1 MPAFQV
7 LTAMLLYG
15 AFHSLTAATWWKTR
29 VAALVGERAFL
40 GLYRLAYS
48 IVSVL
53 TLLPVLALMAAW
65 PGGTVWSASGTTA
78 SVLLALRV
86 TAGLGLFL
94 ALVQIDGLR
103 FVGIK
108 DAIAY
113 FCGRELPLP
122 AERLA
127 TGGIYRLVR
136 HPLYLFS
143 TTALWASPVM
153 TESLLGFT
161 LGATV
166 YFVAGSILE
175 ERKMARAFG
184 EDWSAYRDAVPWLI
198 PFVKRWR

>member
-1 MPAFQV
+1 MPAFQA
-7 LTAMLLYG
+7 LTALLLYG
-15 AFHSLTAATWWKTR
+15 AFHSLTAATWWKMR
-29 VAALVGERAFL
+29 VTALVGERAFL

-53 TLLPVLALMAAW
+53 TLLPVLALMAAR
-65 PGGTVWSASGTTA
+65 PGGMVWSASGTPA
-78 SVLLALRV
+78 SMLLALRV
-86 TAGLGLFL
+86 TAGLGIVL
-94 ALVQIDGLR
+94 ALVRIDGLR

-113 FCGRELPLP
+113 FRGRELPLP
-122 AERLA
+122 TERLA

-143 TTALWASPVM
+143 IIALWASPVM

-161 LGATV
+161 LGVTI
-166 YFVAGSILE
+166 YFVVGSILE

-184 EDWSAYRDAVPWLI
+184 ADWSRYRDAVPWLI
-198 PFVKRWR
+198 PFGRRWR

>member
-1 MPAFQV
+1 MPALQV
-7 LTAMLLYG
+7 LTALLLYG
-15 AFHSLTAATWWKTR
+15 AFHSLTAAAWWRTR
-29 VAALVGERAFL
+29 VAALVGEQAFL
-40 GLYRLAYS
+40 GLYRLTYS

-53 TLLPVLALMAAW
+53 TLLPVLALMAAR
-65 PGGTVWSASGTTA
+65 PGGTVWSASGPTA

-86 TAGLGLFL
+86 TAGLGIVL
-94 ALVQIDGLR
+94 ALVRIDGLR

-108 DAIAY
+108 DAVAY
-113 FCGRELPLP
+113 FRGRELPLP

-143 TTALWASPVM
+143 TIALWATPVM
-153 TESLLGFT
+153 TESMLGFT
-161 LGATV
+161 LGATI
-166 YFVAGSILE
+166 YFVVGSILE

-184 EDWSAYRDAVPWLI
+184 GDWSAYRDAVPWLI

>member
-1 MPAFQV
+1 
-7 LTAMLLYG
+7 MLLYG
-15 AFHSLTAATWWKTR
+15 TFHSLTAAVWWKTR
-29 VAALVGERAFL
+29 VAALVGQRAFL

-48 IVSVL
+48 IASVL
-53 TLLPVLALMAAW
+53 TLLPVLALMAAG
-65 PGGTVWSASGTTA
+65 PGGIVWSVSGMAASA
-78 SVLLALRV
+78 LLALRV
-86 TAGLGLFL
+86 TVGVGILL

-103 FVGIK
+103 FVGIT

-113 FCGRELPLP
+113 FRGQELPLP

-143 TTALWASPVM
+143 VIALWASPVM
-153 TESLLGFT
+153 TESALAFT
-161 LGATV
+161 LGATI
-166 YFVAGSILE
+166 YFVVGSILE
-175 ERKMARAFG
+175 ERKMALAFG

>member
-1 MPAFQV
+1 MPALQV
-7 LTAMLLYG
+7 LTALLLYG
-15 AFHSLTAATWWKTR
+15 AFHSLTAAAWWKSR

-53 TLLPVLALMAAW
+53 TLLPVLAWMAAR
-65 PGGTVWSASGTTA
+65 PGASVWSASGPTA

-86 TAGLGLFL
+86 TAGLGIVL
-94 ALVQIDGLR
+94 ALVRIDGLR

-108 DAIAY
+108 DAVAY
-113 FCGRELPLP
+113 VRSRELPLP

-143 TTALWASPVM
+143 TIALWATPVM
-153 TESLLGFT
+153 TESMLGFT
-161 LGATV
+161 LGATI
-166 YFVAGSILE
+166 YFVVGSILE

-184 EDWSAYRDAVPWLI
+184 EEWSAYREAVPWLI
-198 PFVKRWR
+198 PFVQRWR